1 MTEKGVLSMK
11 NNNLVA
17 DVKNFWK
24 QLAVRERLILLVA
37 WVALSLTH
45 GILGTLLS
53 AALIVGFTYVL
64 AMFDILQ
71 RINWRSTQTQR
82 AASLIMIFVVVG
94 KILSKL
100 GFFGAILQL
109 VWLVAFAL
117 LIAKYVF
124 DIDLS
129 GLKKAIKEFFENL

>member
-24 QLAVRERLILLVA
+24 QLAVRERLILLL
-37 WVALSLTH
+37 ALVVIGLTH

-94 KILSKL
+94 KILGKL
-100 GFFGAILQL
+100 GVFGAILQL
-109 VWLVAFAL
+109 VWLVVFAL

-129 GLKKAIKEFFENL
+129 GLRKAIKEFFENL

>member
-1 MTEKGVLSMK
+1 MK

>member
-1 MTEKGVLSMK
+1 MLSMK

-109 VWLVAFAL
+109 VWLVVFAL

>member
-37 WVALSLTH
+37 LVVISLTH

-94 KILSKL
+94 KILGKL
-100 GFFGAILQL
+100 GVFGVILQL
-109 VWLVAFAL
+109 VWLVVFAL

-129 GLKKAIKEFFENL
+129 GLRKAIKEFFENL